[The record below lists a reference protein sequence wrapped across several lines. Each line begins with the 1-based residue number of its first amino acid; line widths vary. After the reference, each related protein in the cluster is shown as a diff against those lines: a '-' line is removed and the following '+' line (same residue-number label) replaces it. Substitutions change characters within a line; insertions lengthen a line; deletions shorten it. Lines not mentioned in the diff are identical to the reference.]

1 MMLRKVNAGIS
12 LIITAMLLNHA
23 ISHAVWMLSGGRFIV
38 YTVAV
43 LPWVLF
49 GLMMLH
55 AIISIVLAVLGH
67 KGAEKRECKEYSSLN
82 KTTIIQRMS
91 GVSLILFT
99 LLHVLGTVGVTNP
112 PYIVHAILPPI
123 FFAVVLMHTAISAS
137 KAFITLGIGNAKAI
151 KVIDI
156 SAKVICIATLIA
168 DVAGFY
174 LYI

>member
-1 MMLRKVNAGIS
+1 MILRKINAWMS
-12 LIITAMLLNHA
+12 LIITALLLNHA
-23 ISHAVWMLSGGRFIV
+23 ISHATWMLTAGKFGQ
-38 YTVAV
+38 TLKC

-67 KGAEKRECKEYSSLN
+67 KGAEKKECKDYPNLN
-82 KTTIIQRMS
+82 KVTILQRMS
-91 GVSLILFT
+91 GVSLIILT
-99 LLHVLGTVGVTNP
+99 ILHVLGTVGVTKP
-112 PYIVHAILPPI
+112 PYVVHAVLPPI

-151 KVIDI
+151 KTIDI
-156 SAKVICIATLIA
+156 AAKLICAATLIA
-168 DVAGFY
+168 DVVGFY